1 MEGED
6 TCSCRIFH
14 RVEEWERKRERERWP
29 EVEEDGVE
37 AAVGELRRGAVGE
50 EEELGDEGLRAGAE
64 GEELREVAGGDGGGG
79 GRPAGP
85 RLRHVWVIGS
95 VRYFGRLGRRSR
107 GPSRET
113 NQPSKL
119 ERVMQPLRNRA
130 SKAYF

>member
-1 MEGED
+1 M
-6 TCSCRIFH
+6 
-14 RVEEWERKRERERWP
+14 
-29 EVEEDGVE
+29 E